1 MSEDGRCCGCVRAG
15 LPATILREELESVAA
30 AICAEGIPPA
40 RLRDAVDA
48 AAATA
53 FNACGRGDCDSCDR
67 LWSELETSCE
77 RRQVRKLA
85 KRLAQALLPLLR
97 RGHTLDTIH
106 AALDGAAARALGRGI
121 SGRSAS

>member
-1 MSEDGRCCGCVRAG
+1 MSEAMRRCGCVRAG
-15 LPATILREELESVAA
+15 VPARLLREELESVATA
-30 AICAEGIPPA
+30 LCAEGIPPV

-53 FNACGRGDCDSCDR
+53 FSACGRGDCDSCDR
-67 LWSELETSCE
+67 LWTGLEVSCE

-121 SGRSAS
+121 PERSAS